1 MVSDYNLVVLLFSSV
16 TLAITLYMTLVEY
29 IFVAYNIYG

>member
-16 TLAITLYMTLVEY
+16 TLAIALYMTLVEY